1 MGEWWQNLSGVN
13 QAFYIA
19 ATFFSVFFLWQ
30 LIAALVGLG
39 GGEADMDADVDAA
52 DDGTYEDF
60 EHGAATDAS
69 ASVAAFKL
77 VSVRSILAFCTLFS
91 WAGALYLNRGH
102 ALQGAL
108 IYALLWGAAAMGVV
122 ALIFH
127 LMRRMTEAGTPQ
139 LATCVGQSGTVYL
152 DIPDG
157 GRGEVRVPVSGIMT
171 HVKARASNGKTL
183 KMGTSVRVVRVLD
196 AATIEVAS
204 SGADA
209 SIPKQ

>member
-1 MGEWWQNLSGVN
+1 MGEWWQNLSGIN
-13 QAFYIA
+13 QGFYVA

-102 ALQGAL
+102 ALQNTL
-108 IYALLWGAAAMGVV
+108 LYALLWGVAAMVAV
-122 ALIFH
+122 ALVFH

-139 LATCVGQSGTVYL
+139 LATCVGQTGTVYL

-157 GRGEVRVPVSGIMT
+157 GRGEVRVPVGGVMT
-171 HVKARASNGKTL
+171 HVKARTSGGKTL
-183 KMGTSVRVVRVLD
+183 KMGASVRVLRVLD
-196 AATIEVAS
+196 AATVEVQSA
-204 SGADA
+204 GADA
-209 SIPKQ
+209 SSPRQ